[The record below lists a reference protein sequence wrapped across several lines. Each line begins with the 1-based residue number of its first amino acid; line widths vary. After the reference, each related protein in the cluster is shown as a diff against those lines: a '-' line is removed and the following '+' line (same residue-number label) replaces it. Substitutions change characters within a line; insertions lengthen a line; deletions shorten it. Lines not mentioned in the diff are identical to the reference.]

1 MRISD
6 AALSVLLLLSGVA
19 LVAVSWSFPDLPGQ
33 DYGAST
39 FPLAIGAGLLA
50 LGVAGAISAFRAE
63 RETAVRFEGWGLD
76 PGSWLRVM
84 VLLALVVGYILLS
97 PLFGFL
103 LTSGALLFG
112 LLMTFRAPLLVSAV
126 TTPVAIAAV
135 WWVFD
140 GLLRVP
146 LPTMNLSGGY

>member
-1 MRISD
+1 MRVSD
-6 AALSVLLLLSGVA
+6 AALSVLLLLGGVA

-39 FPLAIGAGLLA
+39 FPLAIGVALFG
-50 LGVAGAISAFRAE
+50 LGVAAAVVALRAG
-63 RETAVRFEGWGLD
+63 RVTMVRWEGWGLD
-76 PGSWLRVM
+76 AGSWLRLA

-97 PLFGFL
+97 PVVGFL
-103 LTSGALLFG
+103 LTGGALLFG
-112 LLMTFRAPLLVSAV
+112 LLMTFRAPLLVSAA
-126 TTPVAIAAV
+126 TTPVAIVAV

-146 LPTMNLSGGY
+146 LPTMSIAGSF